1 MGERHEKLGIKQ
13 TIQKHWMDK
22 TVRMLLAGMPEGEI
36 RAQLRTLVEAQKP
49 GNGAERR
56 GTASAGMTVAILA
69 AWFAAEK
76 ELRDFRDAAL
86 GLARDTPP
94 DGWLPLHWAVLSAA
108 YPFWFQ
114 TAKVCGRLFNLQE
127 RITQRQI
134 FDRLREQYGDRE
146 SVSRYARYAVRSFV
160 AWGVLNDSETKGRYE
175 KAAPVDIADPAVA
188 AALCESA
195 LLALLE
201 GKSDLALLLNHPAFF
216 PFRLPAMSGDAIVRR
231 NGRLEVLRYALNEE
245 LLCLRAAA

>member
-22 TVRMLLAGMPEGEI
+22 TVRMLLAGMPEVEI

-69 AWFAAEK
+69 AWFAPEE
-76 ELRDFRDAAL
+76 ELRAFRDDAL
-86 GLARDTPP
+86 QLARNAPP
-94 DGWLPLHWAVLSAA
+94 EGWLPLHWAVLSAA
-108 YPFWFQ
+108 YPFWFH
-114 TAKVCGRLFNLQE
+114 TAKVCGRLFKLQD

-146 SVSRYARYAVRSFV
+146 SVTRYARYAVRSFV
-160 AWGVLNDSETKGRYE
+160 AWGVLKDSETKGCYD
-175 KAAPVDIADPAVA
+175 KAAPVDITDPAMA

-195 LLALLE
+195 LLALPE
-201 GKSDLALLLNHPAFF
+201 GKSDLALLLNHPALF
-216 PFRLPAMSGDAIVRR
+216 PFRLPAMSGDAIVRHS
-231 NGRLEVLRYALNEE
+231 GRIESSRYGLNEE
-245 LLCLRAAA
+245 LLMLRGR